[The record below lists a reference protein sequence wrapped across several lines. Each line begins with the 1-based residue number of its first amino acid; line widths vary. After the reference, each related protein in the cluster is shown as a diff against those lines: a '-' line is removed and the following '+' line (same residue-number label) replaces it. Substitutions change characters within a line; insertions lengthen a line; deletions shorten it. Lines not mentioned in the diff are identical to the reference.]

1 MAYYPQLECVLI
13 DANGVR
19 TAAASKTFDVYNI
32 TTSTAEGSLVSDAN
46 GVIESG
52 SIGSADGDVL
62 ELTHATYPGVH
73 RFVTRATLY
82 DAFTRQDQYGTTY
95 IVEDLSTAG
104 TATRALFVA
113 VDLDNPAA
121 VPLVLGTGR
130 TGETTEFGI
139 QKGSVARDY
148 RIYPISQKL
157 DGSIERTDYTRQT
170 TEYTDITIPALPGG
184 TVTSVAMTVP
194 TFLSVSGSPITTSG
208 TFAVS
213 LANQTAK
220 TFLAG
225 PTSGGAAAPTFR
237 AIAMADLGTGTPSSS
252 NFLRG
257 DGSWQTVSTGLTVG
271 TTAISSGTANRLL
284 YENGSNVLS
293 ESARLQ
299 FDGTD
304 FSLVNS
310 TAATGGSPSQKSPY
324 LKLNGRAYAS
334 SADHQSDVRLYMKP
348 GLVGSDYHVG
358 FGIDFNNGSGWQESF
373 EYGYDPA
380 GFGQATR
387 LKLGNP
393 SNSSWG
399 GFLEVTHNGQFA
411 FKNLTG
417 TLSGLQPGYISWTG
431 ASNLGYQVIR
441 PHSFGLYGIVL
452 QSQFGIP
459 IQFKNHESGF
469 GPSYDVYIEPKTII
483 GASTAPTAQ
492 LQVRATTE
500 QMRLDYDA
508 SNYYSVTVGSSGG
521 VTFDAVGSGAKFTFS
536 DSIEV
541 ADAKDIVVGT
551 STGTKIGTSTS
562 QKLGFFNATP
572 VTQRSNIG
580 AITDSTSGTAGAS
593 VDDVG
598 GSFDQSTLNDN
609 FATVVQRLNRTE
621 QVLQDLGLT
630 A

>member
-1 MAYYPQLECVLI
+1 MAVKKPI
-13 DANGVR
+13 AN
-19 TAAASKTFDVYNI
+19 Y
-32 TTSTAEGSLVSDAN
+32 
-46 GVIESG
+46 
-52 SIGSADGDVL
+52 
-62 ELTHATYPGVH
+62 
-73 RFVTRATLY
+73 
-82 DAFTRQDQYGTTY
+82 
-95 IVEDLSTAG
+95 
-104 TATRALFVA
+104 
-113 VDLDNPAA
+113 
-121 VPLVLGTGR
+121 
-130 TGETTEFGI
+130 
-139 QKGSVARDY
+139 
-148 RIYPISQKL
+148 
-157 DGSIERTDYTRQT
+157 
-170 TEYTDITIPALPGG
+170 
-184 TVTSVAMTVP
+184 
-194 TFLSVSGSPITTSG
+194 SG
-208 TFAVS
+208 TLKELQSGDTLPLSFA
-213 LANQTAK
+213 AQTAK
-220 TFLAG
+220 TFFAG
-225 PTSGGAAAPTFR
+225 PVSGSAATPTFR
-237 AIAMADLGTGTPSSS
+237 AISMSDLGTGTPSSS

-257 DGSWQTVSTGLTVG
+257 DGSWQSVSSGLTIG

-380 GFGQATR
+380 GFGLATR
-387 LKLGNP
+387 LKLGSP

-399 GFLEVTHNGQFA
+399 GLLEVTYDGQFA
-411 FKNLTG
+411 FKNLSG

-452 QSQFGIP
+452 QSQFGAP

-500 QMRLDYDA
+500 QIRAEYDA
-508 SNYYSVTVGSSGG
+508 SNYFSTTVGSSGG

-541 ADAKDIVVGT
+541 ADAKDIIVGT

-572 VTQRSNIG
+572 VTQRADIG
-580 AITDSTSGTAGAS
+580 ALTDSTTGAAGGTLGSVSSTVAAG
-593 VDDVG
+593 DG
-598 GSFDQSTLNDN
+598 ETINDN
-609 FATVVQRLNRTE
+609 FASVLDKINGIRVVLR
-621 QVLQDLGLT
+621 DLGLM